1 MEFIKMYLKVI
12 STVLLCAV
20 AASAIAQEATEDES
34 TVTYPA
40 SFFAQYG
47 PVSVNDML
55 NVIPGISVALEGN
68 EVQSFNG
75 ADRGLGASEQILING
90 KRMAGKANEASSQ
103 LDRISADQVQYIE
116 IIRGTSGNLDV
127 RNSGQLINI
136 VLLESQSSSSLS
148 TELGA
153 AHFRDGQVEP
163 IGTFSFSGQT
173 GQLDYLLSAQVA
185 TGYQDL
191 ESYEISVLPP
201 GLGLNDVREIE
212 RTQDQTTYTLN
223 SNIAYQISDGSR
235 IAFNGL
241 YQENDPPANLV
252 RTITNFQNSPPSIR
266 VEREELPA
274 SSDNWEFG
282 GDYEYNFDS
291 GGKYKVLF
299 IVNEDNNAVT
309 RERFFSSG
317 LDGPETKN
325 LFLDTSSRER
335 ERIVRTSYTFDPAD
349 DQNLE
354 LGIERAQTI
363 LDSSLKIGLPLGGI
377 ASPDHGGLTPVALP
391 NAVST
396 VEEIRYEGFA
406 IHNWQI
412 NQRLSLESSLF
423 YEDSEI
429 SQSGDVNVSRRFD
442 FLKPKFDL
450 RFNMSSSFQLRMSA
464 ELDVSQLRFSDFSAA
479 ANDRDETQDILAG
492 NPELE
497 QEEVWR
503 YNVNLDYRLPND
515 GGVLNSSLF
524 YYDVGNSI
532 DRIDVSTSEANLATT
547 NGNVGDGTVY
557 GLNLNASIRLGFLNL
572 PQAVVTA
579 GVLVQDSKIFAP
591 LIGKNRKVVPFDR
604 GNFRLGFRHDIPSQ
618 NFNYGLNYRDGF
630 DGNRPFYDIDNVIFI
645 GSGMVSNLSLFA
657 EKNSVGRFTFRFE
670 ADNLLNQDA
679 CRERRR
685 FNGRLINGDIRE
697 IERFCT
703 TTGPQF
709 TVKVRATF

>member
-1 MEFIKMYLKVI
+1 MEFIKMYLRVM
-12 STVLLCAV
+12 STVLLCGIAV
-20 AASAIAQEATEDES
+20 SAVAQEATEDES

-116 IIRGTSGNLDV
+116 IIRGTSGDLDV

-136 VLLESQSSSSLS
+136 VLLESQSSSSLA

-173 GQLDYLLSAQVA
+173 GQLDYLLSAQVRA
-185 TGYQDL
+185 GYQDL

-212 RTQDQTTYTLN
+212 RTQDQTIYTLN

-241 YQENDPPANLV
+241 YQESDPPANLV

-299 IVNEDNNAVT
+299 IVNEANNAVT

-325 LFLDTSSRER
+325 LFLDTSRRER

-363 LDSSLKIGLPLGGI
+363 LDSCIENWFTPRWNCLPRSWWPNPSRLTECSVYGRRDSLRR
-377 ASPDHGGLTPVALP
+377 
-391 NAVST
+391 
-396 VEEIRYEGFA
+396 IRY
-406 IHNWQI
+406 
-412 NQRLSLESSLF
+412 
-423 YEDSEI
+423 
-429 SQSGDVNVSRRFD
+429 
-442 FLKPKFDL
+442 
-450 RFNMSSSFQLRMSA
+450 
-464 ELDVSQLRFSDFSAA
+464 
-479 ANDRDETQDILAG
+479 T
-492 NPELE
+492 
-497 QEEVWR
+497 
-503 YNVNLDYRLPND
+503 
-515 GGVLNSSLF
+515 
-524 YYDVGNSI
+524 
-532 DRIDVSTSEANLATT
+532 
-547 NGNVGDGTVY
+547 
-557 GLNLNASIRLGFLNL
+557 
-572 PQAVVTA
+572 
-579 GVLVQDSKIFAP
+579 
-591 LIGKNRKVVPFDR
+591 
-604 GNFRLGFRHDIPSQ
+604 
-618 NFNYGLNYRDGF
+618 
-630 DGNRPFYDIDNVIFI
+630 
-645 GSGMVSNLSLFA
+645 
-657 EKNSVGRFTFRFE
+657 
-670 ADNLLNQDA
+670 
-679 CRERRR
+679 
-685 FNGRLINGDIRE
+685 
-697 IERFCT
+697 
-703 TTGPQF
+703 
-709 TVKVRATF
+709 

>member
-1 MEFIKMYLKVI
+1 MLCLRVV
-12 STVLLCAV
+12 STVLLCGI
-20 AASAIAQEATEDES
+20 AASAIAQEAAEDES

-116 IIRGTSGNLDV
+116 IIRGTSGDLDV

-325 LFLDTSSRER
+325 LFLDTSRRER

-363 LDSSLKIGLPLGGI
+363 LDSSLKIGLPLSEI
-377 ASPDHGGLTPVALP
+377 ASPDHGGLTPVSLP

-442 FLKPKFDL
+442 FLKPKVDL

-515 GGVLNSSLF
+515 GGVLNSRLF

-532 DRIDVSTSEANLATT
+532 DRIDVSTSETNLATT

-579 GVLVQDSKIFAP
+579 GVLVQDSKIFSP

-630 DGNRPFYDIDNVIFI
+630 DGNRPFYDIDNVIWL

-703 TTGPQF
+703 TTGPRF

>member
-1 MEFIKMYLKVI
+1 MRYSRII
-12 STVLLCAV
+12 TTVLLLEI
-20 AASAIAQEATEDES
+20 AASAVAQEAPEDES

-55 NVIPGISVALEGN
+55 NVIPGITVALEGN
-68 EVQSFNG
+68 EVRSFNG

-116 IIRGTSGNLDV
+116 IIRGTSGDLDV
-127 RNSGQLINI
+127 RNTGQLVNI
-136 VLLESQSSSSLS
+136 VLMESQSSSSLA
-148 TELGA
+148 TEIGA
-153 AHFRDGQVEP
+153 THFRDGQIEP

-173 GQLDYLLSAQVA
+173 GQFDYLLSAQVA
-185 TGYQDL
+185 AGYEDL

-212 RTQDQTTYTLN
+212 RTREQTTYTLN
-223 SNIAYQISDGSR
+223 SNIAYQISPDSR

-241 YQENDPPANLV
+241 YRENDPPANLV
-252 RTITNFQNSPPSIR
+252 RTITNFQNTPPSIR

-274 SSDNWEFG
+274 TSDNWEFG
-282 GDYEYNFDS
+282 GDYEYNFTG

-309 RERFFSSG
+309 RQRYFSAG

-325 LFLDTSSRER
+325 LFLDTSRRER
-335 ERIVRTSYTFDPAD
+335 ERIVRTSYTFDPIEN
-349 DQNLE
+349 QNLE

-363 LDSSLKIGLPLGGI
+363 LDSSLRIGLPLGGPPS
-377 ASPDHGGLTPVALP
+377 ADHGGLTAVDLP

-406 IHNWQI
+406 IHNWQL
-412 NQRLSLESSLF
+412 NSRMSLESSLF

-429 SQSGDVNVSRRFD
+429 SQSGDVNVSRNFD
-442 FLKPKFDL
+442 FLKPKVDF
-450 RFNMSSSFQLRMSA
+450 RFNMSNSFQLRMSA

-479 ANDRDETQDILAG
+479 ANDRDETQDVLAG

-515 GGVLNSSLF
+515 GGVLNSRLF

-532 DRIDVSTSEANLATT
+532 DRIDVSTSPTNLASS

-572 PQAVVTA
+572 PQAVVT
-579 GVLVQDSKIFAP
+579 GGLLVQDSKIFAP

-618 NFNYGLNYRDGF
+618 NFNYGFNYRDGI
-630 DGNRPFYDIDNVIFI
+630 DGNRPFYDIDNVIWL
-645 GSGMVSNLSLFA
+645 GSGLASNLSLFA

-670 ADNLLNQDA
+670 ADNLLDQDV

-685 FNGRLINGDIRE
+685 FNGYLRDGDIRE

-703 TTGPQF
+703 TNGPRF
-709 TVKVRATF
+709 TFKIRATF

>member
-1 MEFIKMYLKVI
+1 MRYRII
-12 STVLLCAV
+12 ITIALLSGIFV
-20 AASAIAQEATEDES
+20 PVTAQETTEDES

-40 SFFAQYG
+40 SFFAQYR

-55 NVIPGISVALEGN
+55 NVIPGISLALESN
-68 EVQSFNG
+68 EVQTFNG
-75 ADRGLGASEQILING
+75 ANRGLGASEQILING

-116 IIRGTSGNLDV
+116 IIRGTSGDLDV
-127 RNSGQLINI
+127 RNSGQLVNI
-136 VLLESQSSSSLS
+136 VLFESQSSSSVS

-153 AHFRDGQVEP
+153 THFQDGNIEP
-163 IGTFSFSGQT
+163 IGTFSLSGQT
-173 GQLDYLLSAQVA
+173 GQFDYLLSAQVA
-185 TGYQDL
+185 TGYEALD
-191 ESYEISVLPP
+191 SYEISVLPP
-201 GLGLNDVREIE
+201 ELRLNDVREIDQT
-212 RTQDQTTYTLN
+212 RDQTTYTLN
-223 SNIAYQISDGSR
+223 SNISYQFSPASR

-241 YQENDPPANLV
+241 YRENDPATDLV
-252 RTITNFQNSPPSIR
+252 RTITNFQNKPPTIL
-266 VEREELPA
+266 VQREAIPGN
-274 SSDNWEFG
+274 SDNWEFG
-282 GDYEYNFDS
+282 GDYEYNFD
-291 GGKYKVLF
+291 GGGRYKVLF
-299 IVNEDNNAVT
+299 IVNENNNAVT
-309 RERFFSSG
+309 RERFVSPILG
-317 LDGPETKN
+317 GPEAQN

-335 ERIVRTSYTFDPAD
+335 ERIVRTSYAWDLVEN
-349 DQNLE
+349 QNLE

-363 LDSSLKIGLPLGGI
+363 LDSSLKIGLAIPGI
-377 ASPDHGGLTPVALP
+377 ASAEHAGLTPVALP

-406 IHNWQI
+406 VHNWQI
-412 NQRLSLESSLF
+412 NQRMSLESSLL

-429 SQSGDVNVSRRFD
+429 SQSGDVNVSRNFD
-442 FLKPKFDL
+442 FLKPKVDF
-450 RFNMSSSFQLRMSA
+450 RFNMSSSFQLRLSA

-479 ANDRDETQDILAG
+479 ANDRDETQNILAG

-515 GGVLNSSLF
+515 GGVLNSRLF

-532 DRIDVSTSEANLATT
+532 DRIDVSTSPTNLATT

-579 GVLVQDSKIFAP
+579 GLLVQDSKIFSS

-604 GNFRLGFRHDIPSQ
+604 GNFSLGFRHDVPSQ
-618 NFNYGLNYRDGF
+618 NFNYGFNYRDGH
-630 DGNRPFYDIDNVIFI
+630 DGNRPFYDINNVIFI
-645 GSGMVSNLSLFA
+645 GSNSNLSLFA
-657 EKNSVGRFTFRFE
+657 EKNGVGRFTYRIE
-670 ADNLLNQDA
+670 ADNLLDQEN

-685 FNGRLINGDIRE
+685 FNGRLIDGDVRE

-703 TTGPQF
+703 TNGVRLTL
-709 TVKVRATF
+709 KVRATF

>member
-1 MEFIKMYLKVI
+1 MLLL
-12 STVLLCAV
+12 SGSVLPTL
-20 AASAIAQEATEDES
+20 AQEAPEDES

-55 NVIPGISVALEGN
+55 NVIPGISLALEGN
-68 EVQSFNG
+68 EVQTFNG
-75 ADRGLGASEQILING
+75 ANRGLGASEQILING

-103 LDRISADQVQYIE
+103 LDRISADQVQSIE
-116 IIRGTSGNLDV
+116 IRRGTSGDLDV
-127 RNSGQLINI
+127 RNTGQLVNI
-136 VLLESQSSSSLS
+136 VLLESQSSSSLA

-153 AHFRDGQVEP
+153 THFRDGQIEP

-173 GQLDYLLSAQVA
+173 GQFDYLLSAQIA
-185 TGYQDL
+185 TGYEDL

-212 RTQDQTTYTLN
+212 RTREQTTYTLN
-223 SNIAYQISDGSR
+223 SNIAYQISPGSR

-241 YQENDPPANLV
+241 YRENDPPANLV
-252 RTITNFQNSPPSIR
+252 RTITNFQNTPPTIR
-266 VEREELPA
+266 VERETLPA
-274 SSDNWEFG
+274 TSDNWEFG

-299 IVNEDNNAVT
+299 IVNENNNAVT
-309 RERFFSSG
+309 RERFFSTIPN
-317 LDGPETKN
+317 GPETKN

-335 ERIVRTSYTFDPAD
+335 ERIVRTSYTWDPFEG
-349 DQNLE
+349 QNLE
-354 LGIERAQTI
+354 LGVERAQTI
-363 LDSSLKIGLPLGGI
+363 LDNSLKIGLPVPGE
-377 ASPDHGGLTPVALP
+377 ASPDHGGLTAVNLP
-391 NAVST
+391 NAVSS

-412 NQRLSLESSLF
+412 NQRMSLESSLF

-429 SQSGDVNVSRRFD
+429 SQSGDVNVSRSFD
-442 FLKPKFDL
+442 FLKPKLDF
-450 RFNMSSSFQLRMSA
+450 RFNISSSFQLRMSA
-464 ELDVSQLRFSDFSAA
+464 ELDVSQLRFSDFSAS
-479 ANDRDETQDILAG
+479 ANDRDETQDTIAG

-515 GGVLNSSLF
+515 GGVLNSRLF
-524 YYDVGNSI
+524 YFDVGNSI
-532 DRIDVSTSEANLATT
+532 DRIDVSTSPTNLAST

-579 GVLVQDSKIFAP
+579 GLLVQDSKIFSP
-591 LIGKNRKVVPFDR
+591 MIGKNRKVVPFDR
-604 GNFRLGFRHDIPSQ
+604 GNVRFGFRHDIPSK
-618 NFNYGLNYRDGF
+618 NFNYGLNYRDGI
-630 DGNRPFYDIDNVIFI
+630 DGNRPFYDVDNVIFI
-645 GSGMVSNLSLFA
+645 GSNSNLSLFA
-657 EKNSVGRFTFRFE
+657 EKNNVGRFTYRFE
-670 ADNLLNQDA
+670 VDNLMDWEN

-685 FNGRLINGDIRE
+685 FNGYLRDGDVRE

-703 TTGPQF
+703 TNGVRF
-709 TVKVRATF
+709 TFKVRATF

>member
-1 MEFIKMYLKVI
+1 MQYIIIITITFL
-12 STVLLCAV
+12 TVFSV
-20 AASAIAQEATEDES
+20 PASAQEAAEDES

-40 SFFAQYG
+40 SFFVQYG

-55 NVIPGISVALEGN
+55 NVIPGITLALEGN
-68 EVQSFNG
+68 EVQTFNG

-116 IIRGTSGNLDV
+116 IIRGTSGDLDV
-127 RNSGQLINI
+127 RNTGQLVNI
-136 VLLESQSSSSLS
+136 VLLESQSSSSFA
-148 TELGA
+148 TEVGA
-153 AHFRDGQVEP
+153 THFRDGQVEP

-173 GQLDYLLSAQVA
+173 GQFDYLLSAQVA
-185 TGYQDL
+185 TGYEDL

-212 RTQDQTTYTLN
+212 RTRDQTTYTLN
-223 SNIAYQISDGSR
+223 SNIAYQISPGSR

-241 YQENDPPANLV
+241 YRQNDPPANLV
-252 RTITNFQNSPPSIR
+252 RTITNFLNTPPTIR
-266 VEREELPA
+266 VERETLPA
-274 SSDNWEFG
+274 TSDNWEFG
-282 GDYEYNFDS
+282 GDYEYNFNG

-309 RERFFSSG
+309 RERFVSLG
-317 LDGPETKN
+317 LGDPENKD
-325 LFLDTSSRER
+325 LFLDTASRER
-335 ERIVRTSYTFDPAD
+335 ERIVRTSYTWDPFEG
-349 DQNLE
+349 QNLE
-354 LGIERAQTI
+354 LGVERAQTI
-363 LDSSLKIGLPLGGI
+363 LDNALKIGLPRPGV
-377 ASPDHGGLTPVALP
+377 ASPDHGGLTAVNLP
-391 NAVST
+391 NAVSS

-412 NQRLSLESSLF
+412 NQRMSLESSLF

-429 SQSGDVNVSRRFD
+429 SQSGDVNVSRSFD
-442 FLKPKFDL
+442 FLKPKIDF
-450 RFNMSSSFQLRMSA
+450 RFNVSSIFQLRMSA
-464 ELDVSQLRFSDFSAA
+464 ELDVSQLRFSDFSAS
-479 ANDRDETQDILAG
+479 ANDRDETQDTIAG

-515 GGVLNSSLF
+515 GGVLNSRLF
-524 YYDVGNSI
+524 YFDVGNSI
-532 DRIDVSTSEANLATT
+532 DRIDVSTSPTNLAST

-579 GVLVQDSKIFAP
+579 GLLVQDSKIFSP
-591 LIGKNRKVVPFDR
+591 MIGKNRKVVPFDR
-604 GNFRLGFRHDIPSQ
+604 GNVRLGFRHDIPSK
-618 NFNYGLNYRDGF
+618 NFNYGFNYRDGI
-630 DGNRPFYDIDNVIFI
+630 DGNRPFYDVDNVIFI
-645 GSGMVSNLSLFA
+645 GSNSNLSLFA
-657 EKNSVGRFTFRFE
+657 EKNNVGRFNYRFE
-670 ADNLLNQDA
+670 VDNLMDFEN

-685 FNGRLINGDIRE
+685 FNGYLRDGDVRE

-703 TTGPQF
+703 TNGVRF
-709 TVKVRATF
+709 TFKVRATF

>member
-1 MEFIKMYLKVI
+1 MRSTIITIILI
-12 STVLLCAV
+12 SGIYVSAV
-20 AASAIAQEATEDES
+20 AQENTETDS

-40 SFFAQYG
+40 SFFTKYG

-68 EVQSFNG
+68 EVQTFNG

-90 KRMAGKANEASSQ
+90 KRIAGKANEASSQ

-116 IIRGTSGNLDV
+116 IIRGTSGDLDV

-148 TELGA
+148 TEVGA
-153 AHFRDGQVEP
+153 THFRDGQIEP

-173 GQLDYLLSAQVA
+173 GQFNYLLSAQIA
-185 TGYQDL
+185 SGYETL

-201 GLGLNDVREIE
+201 GLDLNDVREIE
-212 RTQDQTTYTLN
+212 RTRDQTTYTLN
-223 SNIAYQISDGSR
+223 SNIAYQISAGSR

-241 YQENDPPANLV
+241 YRESDPPANLV
-252 RTITNFQNSPPSIR
+252 RTITNFQNSPPTIR

-274 SSDNWEFG
+274 SSDSWEFG
-282 GDYEYNFDS
+282 GDYEYNFDD
-291 GGKYKVLF
+291 GGKYKILF

-309 RERFFSSG
+309 RERFFSTG
-317 LDGPETKN
+317 LNGPETKN
-325 LFLDTSSRER
+325 LFLDTNRRER
-335 ERIVRTSYTFDPAD
+335 ELIVRTSYTFDPAD

-354 LGIERAQTI
+354 LGIEGAKTI
-363 LDSSLKIGLPLGGI
+363 LDSSLKIGLPLGDI
-377 ASPDHGGLTPVALP
+377 SSPDHGGLTPVALP

-412 NQRLSLESSLF
+412 NQRMSLESSLF

-442 FLKPKFDL
+442 FLKPKADF
-450 RFNMSSSFQLRMSA
+450 RFNISSSFQLRMSA
-464 ELDVSQLRFSDFSAA
+464 ELDVSQLRFSDFTAA

-515 GGVLNSSLF
+515 GGVLNSRLF

-532 DRIDVSTSEANLATT
+532 DRIDVSTSKANLTTT
-547 NGNVGDGTVY
+547 NGNVGDGAVY

-572 PQAVVTA
+572 PQAVVT
-579 GVLVQDSKIFAP
+579 GGLLVQDSKIFSP

-604 GNFRLGFRHDIPSQ
+604 GNIRIGFRHDVPSQ
-618 NFNYGLNYRDGF
+618 NFNYGFNYRDGI
-630 DGNRPFYDIDNVIFI
+630 DGNRPFYDIDNVIWV
-645 GSGMVSNLSLFA
+645 GSGMFSNLSLFA
-657 EKNSVGRFTFRFE
+657 EKINVGRFTYRFE
-670 ADNLLNQDA
+670 ADNLLNQDT
-679 CRERRR
+679 CQERRR
-685 FNGRLINGDIRE
+685 FNGYLRDGDVRE

-703 TTGPQF
+703 TDGVRF
-709 TVKVRATF
+709 TIKVRATF

>member
-1 MEFIKMYLKVI
+1 M
-12 STVLLCAV
+12 AQQ
-20 AASAIAQEATEDES
+20 ASDDES

-40 SFFAQYG
+40 SFFTQYG

-55 NVIPGISVALEGN
+55 NVIPGITLALEGN
-68 EVQSFNG
+68 EVQSFNS

-116 IIRGTSGNLDV
+116 IIRGTSGDLDV
-127 RNSGQLINI
+127 RNSGQLVNI
-136 VLLESQSSSSLS
+136 VLVESQSSSSLS
-148 TELGA
+148 TEIGSTLY
-153 AHFRDGQVEP
+153 RDGHVEP

-173 GQLDYLLSAQVA
+173 GAFDYLLSAQLA
-185 TGYQDL
+185 ANYEDL

-201 GLGLNDVREIE
+201 SLELNDVREID
-212 RTQDQTTYTLN
+212 RTRDQTTKTLN
-223 SNIAYQISDGSR
+223 SNIAYQISPGSR

-241 YQENDPPANLV
+241 YRENAPSANLV
-252 RTITNFQNSPPSIR
+252 RTITNFQNTPPTIR

-274 SSDNWEFG
+274 DSDNWEFG
-282 GDYEYNFDS
+282 GDYEYNFAG
-291 GGKYKVLF
+291 GGKYKILF

-309 RERFFSSG
+309 RERYFSTIPI
-317 LDGPETKN
+317 DTETKN

-335 ERIVRTSYTFDPAD
+335 ERIVRTSYTWDPFAG
-349 DQNLE
+349 QNLE

-363 LDSSLKIGLPLGGI
+363 LDSSLKIGLPVPGTP
-377 ASPDHGGLTPVALP
+377 SPDHGGLTAIPQP
-391 NAVST
+391 NAIST

-412 NQRLSLESSLF
+412 NQRMSLESSLF

-429 SQSGDVNVSRRFD
+429 TQSGDVNVSRSFD
-442 FLKPKFDL
+442 FLKPKVDF
-450 RFNMSSSFQLRMSA
+450 RFNMSNSFQLRMSA

-479 ANDRDETQDILAG
+479 ANDRDETQDVLAG

-515 GGVLNSSLF
+515 GGVLNSRMF

-532 DRIDVSTSEANLATT
+532 DRIDASTSPTNLVST

-557 GLNLNASIRLGFLNL
+557 GVNLNASIRLGFLNL

-579 GVLVQDSKIFAP
+579 GLLVQDSKIFAP
-591 LIGKNRKVVPFDR
+591 LIGENRKVVPFDR
-604 GNFRLGFRHDIPSQ
+604 GNVRFGFRHDIPSR
-618 NFNYGLNYRDGF
+618 NFNYGLNYRDGI
-630 DGNRPFYDIDNVIFI
+630 DGNRTFYDINNVIFI
-645 GSGMVSNLSLFA
+645 GSNSNLSLFA
-657 EKNSVGRFTFRFE
+657 EKNNVGRFNYRFE
-670 ADNLLNQDA
+670 VDNLLDHEN

-685 FNGRLINGDIRE
+685 FNGYLRDGDMRE

-703 TTGPQF
+703 TNGVRF
-709 TVKVRATF
+709 TFKVRATF

>member
-1 MEFIKMYLKVI
+1 M
-12 STVLLCAV
+12 LLSLT
-20 AASAIAQEATEDES
+20 AATAYGQGTPEDEA

-55 NVIPGISVALEGN
+55 NVIPGIDLALEGN
-68 EVQSFNG
+68 EVQTFNG
-75 ADRGLGASEQILING
+75 ANRGLGANEQILING

-103 LDRISADQVQYIE
+103 LERISADQVDYIE
-116 IIRGTSGNLDV
+116 IIRGTSGDLDV
-127 RNSGQLINI
+127 RNSGQLVNI
-136 VLLESQSSSSLS
+136 VLLESQSSSSFA

-153 AHFRDGQVEP
+153 THFRDGNVEP

-173 GQLDYLLSAQVA
+173 GSFDYLLSAQIA
-185 TGYQDL
+185 SGYEDL

-212 RTQDQTTYTLN
+212 RTRDQTTYTLN
-223 SNIAYQISDGSR
+223 SNIAYQISPSSR
-235 IAFNGL
+235 VAFNGL
-241 YQENDPPANLV
+241 YRENDPPADLV
-252 RTITNFQNSPPSIR
+252 RTITNFQNTPPTIR
-266 VEREELPA
+266 VERETLPA

-282 GDYEYNFDS
+282 GDYEVNFDS
-291 GGKYKVLF
+291 GGKYKILF
-299 IVNEDNNAVT
+299 IVNERNNAVN
-309 RERFFSSG
+309 RERYFST
-317 LDGPETKN
+317 DPNGPETKN
-325 LFLDTSSRER
+325 LFLDTNSRER
-335 ERIVRTSYTFDPAD
+335 ERIVRTSYTWDPFEN
-349 DQNLE
+349 QNLE

-363 LDSSLKIGLPLGGI
+363 LDNSLKIGLPIPGQPS
-377 ASPDHGGLTPVALP
+377 ADHGGLTAVDLP
-391 NAVST
+391 NAVSS

-412 NQRLSLESSLF
+412 NDRMSLESSLF

-429 SQSGDVNVSRRFD
+429 TQTGDVNVSRSFD
-442 FLKPKFDL
+442 FLKPKVDF
-450 RFNMSSSFQLRMSA
+450 RFNISSSFQLRMSA
-464 ELDVSQLRFSDFSAA
+464 ELDVSQLRFSDFSAS
-479 ANDRDETQDILAG
+479 ANDRDETQDTIAG

-515 GGVLNSSLF
+515 GGVLNSRLF

-532 DRIDVSTSEANLATT
+532 DRIDVSTSPTNLATT

-557 GLNLNASIRLGFLNL
+557 GLNLNASIRLAFLGL

-579 GVLVQDSKIFAP
+579 GLTTQDSKIFAP

-604 GNFRLGFRHDIPSQ
+604 GNVRFGFRHDVPSRR
-618 NFNYGLNYRDGF
+618 FNYGFNYRDGI

-645 GSGMVSNLSLFA
+645 GSNSNLNLFA
-657 EKNSVGRFTFRFE
+657 ERIGRGAFTYRFE
-670 ADNLLNQDA
+670 VDNLLDHEN

-685 FNGRLINGDIRE
+685 FNGYLRDGDIRE

-703 TTGPQF
+703 TNGVRYTF
-709 TVKVRATF
+709 KVRATF

>member
-1 MEFIKMYLKVI
+1 M
-12 STVLLCAV
+12 VLLLVIGVPAT
-20 AASAIAQEATEDES
+20 AQETTEDES

-55 NVIPGISVALEGN
+55 NVIPGIGLALESN

-75 ADRGLGASEQILING
+75 ANRGLGASEQILING

-116 IIRGTSGNLDV
+116 IIRGTSGDLDV
-127 RNSGQLINI
+127 RNTGQLVNI
-136 VLLESQSSSSLS
+136 VLFESQSSSSIS

-153 AHFRDGQVEP
+153 THFQDGNVEP

-173 GQLDYLLSAQVA
+173 GQFDYLLSAQVA
-185 TGYQDL
+185 SDYEAL

-201 GLGLNDVREIE
+201 GLGLNDVREFE
-212 RTQDQTTYTLN
+212 RTRDQTTYTLN
-223 SNIAYQISDGSR
+223 SNISYQFSPADR
-235 IAFNGL
+235 IAFNAL
-241 YQENDPPANLV
+241 YRENDPPSNLL
-252 RTITNFQNSPPSIR
+252 RTITNFQNSPPTLST
-266 VEREELPA
+266 EREDIPA
-274 SSDNWEFG
+274 TSDNWEFG
-282 GDYEYNFDS
+282 GDYEHNFDN
-291 GGKYKVLF
+291 GGKYKILF
-299 IVNEDNNAVT
+299 IVNERNNAIT
-309 RERFFSSG
+309 RERFFSPILG
-317 LDGPETKN
+317 GAETKN

-335 ERIVRTSYTFDPAD
+335 ERIVRTSYAWNLVEN
-349 DQNLE
+349 QNLE
-354 LGIERAQTI
+354 IGLERAQTI
-363 LDSSLKIGLPLGGI
+363 LDSSLKIGLGI
-377 ASPDHGGLTPVALP
+377 PGTPSVDHGGLTPISIP

-406 IHNWQI
+406 VHNWQI
-412 NQRLSLESSLF
+412 NQRMSLESSLL

-429 SQSGDVNVSRRFD
+429 SQSGDVNKSRSFD
-442 FLKPKFDL
+442 FLKPKVDF

-479 ANDRDETQDILAG
+479 TNDRDEDQDTIAG

-515 GGVLNSSLF
+515 GGVLNSRLF

-532 DRIDVSTSEANLATT
+532 DRIDVSTSPTNLATT

-579 GVLVQDSKIFAP
+579 GLLVQDSKIFAP

-604 GNFRLGFRHDIPSQ
+604 GNFRLGFRHDVPSQ
-618 NFNYGLNYRDGF
+618 NFNYGFNYRDGN
-630 DGNRPFYDIDNVIFI
+630 DGNRPFYDIDNVIYI
-645 GSGMVSNLSLFA
+645 GSNSNLSLFA
-657 EKNSVGRFTFRFE
+657 EKVGFGGFTYRIE
-670 ADNLLNQDA
+670 ADNLLDHDS

-685 FNGRLINGDIRE
+685 FNGYLRDGDIRE

-703 TTGPQF
+703 TNGVRF
-709 TVKVRATF
+709 TFKVRATF

>member
-1 MEFIKMYLKVI
+1 MRSKIIIMSIFSGIFVP
-12 STVLLCAV
+12 AV
-20 AASAIAQEATEDES
+20 AQEAAEDES

-55 NVIPGISVALEGN
+55 NVIPGISLALEGN
-68 EVQSFNG
+68 EVRSFNG

-116 IIRGTSGNLDV
+116 IIRGTSGDLDV
-127 RNSGQLINI
+127 RNTGQLVNI
-136 VLLESQSSSSLS
+136 VLLESQSSSSFA
-148 TELGA
+148 TEVGA
-153 AHFRDGQVEP
+153 THFRDGQVEP

-173 GQLDYLLSAQVA
+173 GQFDYLLSAQVA
-185 TGYQDL
+185 TGYEDL
-191 ESYEISVLPP
+191 ESYEISVIPP

-212 RTQDQTTYTLN
+212 RTQEQTNYTLN
-223 SNIAYQISDGSR
+223 SNIAYQISPGSR

-241 YQENDPPANLV
+241 YRQNDPPANLV
-252 RTITNFQNSPPSIR
+252 RTITNFLNTPPTIR
-266 VEREELPA
+266 VERETLPA
-274 SSDNWEFG
+274 TSDNWEFG
-282 GDYEYNFDS
+282 GDYEYNFDG

-309 RERFFSSG
+309 RERFVSLG
-317 LDGPETKN
+317 LGDPENKN
-325 LFLDTSSRER
+325 LFLDTSNRER
-335 ERIVRTSYTFDPAD
+335 ERIVRTSYTWDPFEG
-349 DQNLE
+349 QNLE

-363 LDSSLKIGLPLGGI
+363 LDNALKIGLPIPGV
-377 ASPDHGGLTPVALP
+377 ASPDHGGLTAVNLP
-391 NAVST
+391 NAVSS
-396 VEEIRYEGFA
+396 VEELRYEGFA

-412 NQRLSLESSLF
+412 NQRMSLESSLF

-429 SQSGDVNVSRRFD
+429 SQSGDVNVSRSFD
-442 FLKPKFDL
+442 FLKPKVDF

-464 ELDVSQLRFSDFSAA
+464 ELDVSQLRFSDFSAS
-479 ANDRDETQDILAG
+479 ANDRDETQDTIAG

-515 GGVLNSSLF
+515 GGVLNSRLF
-524 YYDVGNSI
+524 YFDVGNSI
-532 DRIDVSTSEANLATT
+532 DRIDVSTSPINLAST

-579 GVLVQDSKIFAP
+579 GLLVQDSKIFSP
-591 LIGKNRKVVPFDR
+591 MIGKNRKVVPFDR
-604 GNFRLGFRHDIPSQ
+604 GNVRLGFRHDIPSK
-618 NFNYGLNYRDGF
+618 NFNYGFNYRDGI
-630 DGNRPFYDIDNVIFI
+630 DGNRPFYDVDNVIFI
-645 GSGMVSNLSLFA
+645 GSNSNLSLFA
-657 EKNSVGRFTFRFE
+657 EKNNVGRFNYRFE
-670 ADNLLNQDA
+670 IDNLMDFEN

-685 FNGRLINGDIRE
+685 FNGYLRDGDVIE

-703 TTGPQF
+703 TNGVRF
-709 TVKVRATF
+709 TFKVRATF

>member
-1 MEFIKMYLKVI
+1 M
-12 STVLLCAV
+12 LLLSG
-20 AASAIAQEATEDES
+20 SALPALAQETPEDES

-55 NVIPGISVALEGN
+55 NVIPGISLALEGN
-68 EVQSFNG
+68 EVQTFNG
-75 ADRGLGASEQILING
+75 ANRGLGASEQILING

-116 IIRGTSGNLDV
+116 IIRGTSGDLDV
-127 RNSGQLINI
+127 RNTGQLVNI
-136 VLLESQSSSSLS
+136 VLLESQSSSSLA

-153 AHFRDGQVEP
+153 THFRDGQIEP

-173 GQLDYLLSAQVA
+173 GQFDYLLSAQIA
-185 TGYQDL
+185 TGYEDL

-212 RTQDQTTYTLN
+212 RTREQTTYTLN
-223 SNIAYQISDGSR
+223 SNIAYQISPGSR

-241 YQENDPPANLV
+241 YRENDPPANLV
-252 RTITNFQNSPPSIR
+252 RTITNFQNTPPTIR
-266 VEREELPA
+266 VERETLPA
-274 SSDNWEFG
+274 TSDNWEFG

-299 IVNEDNNAVT
+299 IVNENNNAVT
-309 RERFFSSG
+309 RERFFSTIPN
-317 LDGPETKN
+317 GPETKN

-335 ERIVRTSYTFDPAD
+335 ERIVRTSYTWDPFEG
-349 DQNLE
+349 QNLE
-354 LGIERAQTI
+354 LGVERAQTI
-363 LDSSLKIGLPLGGI
+363 LDNSLKIGLPVPGE
-377 ASPDHGGLTPVALP
+377 ASPDHGGLTAVNLP
-391 NAVST
+391 NAVSS

-412 NQRLSLESSLF
+412 NQRMSLESSLF
-423 YEDSEI
+423 YEDSKI
-429 SQSGDVNVSRRFD
+429 SQSGDVNVSRSFD
-442 FLKPKFDL
+442 FLKPKLDF
-450 RFNMSSSFQLRMSA
+450 RFNISSSFQLRMSA
-464 ELDVSQLRFSDFSAA
+464 ELDVSQLRFSDFSAS
-479 ANDRDETQDILAG
+479 ANDRDETQDTIAG

-515 GGVLNSSLF
+515 GGVLNSRLF
-524 YYDVGNSI
+524 YFDVGNSI
-532 DRIDVSTSEANLATT
+532 DRIDVSTSPTNLAST

-579 GVLVQDSKIFAP
+579 GLLVQDSKIFSP
-591 LIGKNRKVVPFDR
+591 MIGKNRKVVPFDR
-604 GNFRLGFRHDIPSQ
+604 GNVRFGFRHDIPSK
-618 NFNYGLNYRDGF
+618 NFNYGLNYRDGI
-630 DGNRPFYDIDNVIFI
+630 DGNRPFYDVDNVIFI
-645 GSGMVSNLSLFA
+645 GSNSNLSLFA
-657 EKNSVGRFTFRFE
+657 EKNNVGRFTYRLE
-670 ADNLLNQDA
+670 VDNLMDWEN

-685 FNGRLINGDIRE
+685 FNGYLRDGDVRE

-703 TTGPQF
+703 TNGVRF
-709 TVKVRATF
+709 TFKVRATF